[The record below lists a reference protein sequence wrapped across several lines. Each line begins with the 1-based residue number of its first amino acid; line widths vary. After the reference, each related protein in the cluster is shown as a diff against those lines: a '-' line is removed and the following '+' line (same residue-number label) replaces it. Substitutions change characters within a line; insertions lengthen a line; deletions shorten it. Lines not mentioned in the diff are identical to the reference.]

1 MNPWAVVLIILAIGG
16 IIVAAKG
23 KQDNVVAA
31 LLGRQ
36 WRGSTV
42 R

>member
-1 MNPWAVVLIILAIGG
+1 MNPFAALLILVAILG

-31 LLGRQ
+31 LLGRKYK
-36 WRGSTV
+36 GSTLQ
-42 R
+42 